1 MWKKIGF
8 ILLFCG
14 GLYFHS
20 VAQQEINAFFNSR
33 PSEDSLKVIPGM
45 FTTYRQGERI
55 FWEIPDSLFGRDML
69 VTTTILESAALKK
82 REEDR
87 RYGYSGDLFGPLI
100 VRFQKEG
107 NEVLL
112 QVPLCDRVGVDP
124 GKGGIHHVAR
134 QRGDFML
141 NGVLP
146 VLVKT
151 SSSVLVEVSRL
162 LMNNPLFN
170 LGPFSFELKMGMAES
185 EKNRIGEIKGFP
197 GNILI
202 RSSRSFSV
210 EEYPVGGGNGSGDR
224 YTTSWEIGV
233 CLALL
238 PRQPLERRQK
248 NRDVGYFSFS
258 KTDFSKS
265 RFAFSQVSCVKRWRL
280 VPRDLEAYS
289 RGELVEPEKPIVF
302 YVDRKTPSRWV
313 PYFIEAVNA
322 WQKAFE
328 RIGFKNAIRG
338 ELAPTPEENPDFS
351 EYDSRYSFISWKVS
365 PVRNAYGP
373 STVDPRSGEIITSH
387 VGIFSSVW
395 DLVQQW
401 YFAQCGTNDKL
412 ARETIVPDSLLG
424 ELVKMVV
431 SHEIGHTLGLEH
443 NFIGSSLYSVEQLRD
458 DAFLEKHGMGSSIMD
473 YMRFNYV
480 AREEDH
486 VRLKNRVARIGEYDC
501 FAIDWGYRYLPD
513 RTGEEWNEWVR
524 QELRDSSKR
533 FEAGLDARAQS
544 EDLGN
549 DHVEFNSLGIENLKQ
564 LMARADMWKCTDRQ
578 TYHIVKSR
586 FNGMIQ
592 QYSLFVDHVLR
603 DIGGMLKCEGDTTR
617 FYKPVGRDYMS
628 KVMTFLGRYVLTPCD
643 WLYRD
648 SLATLVDEDAGALM
662 KRFYE
667 SIIGTLV
674 RKGMTIAQI
683 EEDAPGEKFALEE
696 YINGLHRMI
705 FREWEGN
712 VEVSSARYMIQ
723 SIYVAELKS
732 LLVRKEYIPSRVLV
746 ACLEEME
753 RIVREGKEYMVGLDG
768 KERIRVALL
777 LASMESLQN
786 ND

>member
-1 MWKKIGF
+1 MWKKIEF
-8 ILLFCG
+8 ILLFSI
-14 GLYFHS
+14 GLCFHS
-20 VAQQEINAFFNSR
+20 IAQQEIDAFFDSR

-45 FTTYRQGERI
+45 FTTYRQGEQI
-55 FWEIPDSLFGRDML
+55 FWEIPDSLLGCDMF
-69 VTTTILESAALKK
+69 VTTTILESAAVKK
-82 REEDR
+82 RDEDR
-87 RYGYSGDLFGPLI
+87 RYGYSGDFFGPMI
-100 VRFQKEG
+100 VCFRKEG
-107 NEVLL
+107 DEVLL

-141 NGVLP
+141 NEVLP
-146 VLVKT
+146 VQAKT

-170 LGPFSFELKMGMAES
+170 LSPFGFELKMGMVES
-185 EKNRIGEIKGFP
+185 KKNRIGEIKGFP
-197 GNILI
+197 ENILI

-210 EEYPVGGGNGSGDR
+210 EEYPVGGGNGFGDR

-265 RFAFSQVSCVKRWRL
+265 RFALSQVSCVKRWRL

-322 WQKAFE
+322 WQEAFE

-351 EYDSRYSFISWKVS
+351 EYDTRYSFISWKAS

-373 STVDPRSGEIITSH
+373 STVDPRSGEIMTSH
-387 VGIFSSVW
+387 VGIFSSVS

-401 YFAQCGTNDKL
+401 YFAQCGANDKL
-412 ARETIVPDSLLG
+412 ARETVMPDSLLG

-458 DAFLEKHGMGSSIMD
+458 NAFLDKHGMGSSIMD

-480 AREEDH
+480 AREWD
-486 VRLKNRVARIGEYDC
+486 RIPLRNRVARIGEYDC

-513 RTGEEWNEWVR
+513 RTGEEWNEWVK
-524 QELRDSSKR
+524 QESRDSSKR
-533 FEAGLDARAQS
+533 FEGGVDIRAQS

-549 DHVEFNSLGIENLKQ
+549 DHVEFNSLGIENLKR
-564 LMARADMWKCTDRQ
+564 LMNMADVWKFTDRQ
-578 TYHIVKSR
+578 SYHIVKSR
-586 FNGMIQ
+586 FRGMLQ
-592 QYSLFVDHVLR
+592 QYSLFVDHVLL
-603 DIGGMLKCEGDTTR
+603 DIGGILKCEGDTTR
-617 FYKPVGRDYMS
+617 FYKPVSRDYMS
-628 KVMTFLGRYVLTPCD
+628 RVMTFLGQYVLAPCD
-643 WLYRD
+643 WLYRED
-648 SLATLVDEDAGALM
+648 LGESLGEDTRTLMNRFYQTTMERLVGKLATIARVEEYMPGEVYTVDEYL
-662 KRFYE
+662 
-667 SIIGTLV
+667 
-674 RKGMTIAQI
+674 
-683 EEDAPGEKFALEE
+683 GE
-696 YINGLHRMI
+696 LHRWI
-705 FREWEGN
+705 FREWREN
-712 VEVSSARYMIQ
+712 TAVSDACYVIQ
-723 SIYVAELKS
+723 SAYVKELKA
-732 LLVRKEYIPSRVLV
+732 LLEKTEYVPSQVLV
-746 ACLEEME
+746 KGMEEMGKILEEGRNYMAGL
-753 RIVREGKEYMVGLDG
+753 EGKE
-768 KERIRVALL
+768 KRRVALL
-777 LASMESLQN
+777 LESIESLQN
-786 ND
+786 

>member
-210 EEYPVGGGNGSGDR
+210 EEYSMVGGNGSGNS

-248 NRDVGYFSFS
+248 NSDVGYFSFA

-265 RFAFSQVSCVKRWRL
+265 RFALSRISCVKRWRL
-280 VPRDLEAYS
+280 EPRDPEAYA
-289 RGELVEPEKPIVF
+289 RGELVEPVKPIVF
-302 YVDRKTPSRWV
+302 YVDRETPSRWV

-338 ELAPTPEENPDFS
+338 RAGPD
-351 EYDSRYSFISWKVS
+351 
-365 PVRNAYGP
+365 PG
-373 STVDPRSGEIITSH
+373 G
-387 VGIFSSVW
+387 
-395 DLVQQW
+395 
-401 YFAQCGTNDKL
+401 
-412 ARETIVPDSLLG
+412 
-424 ELVKMVV
+424 
-431 SHEIGHTLGLEH
+431 
-443 NFIGSSLYSVEQLRD
+443 
-458 DAFLEKHGMGSSIMD
+458 
-473 YMRFNYV
+473 
-480 AREEDH
+480 
-486 VRLKNRVARIGEYDC
+486 
-501 FAIDWGYRYLPD
+501 
-513 RTGEEWNEWVR
+513 
-524 QELRDSSKR
+524 
-533 FEAGLDARAQS
+533 
-544 EDLGN
+544 
-549 DHVEFNSLGIENLKQ
+549 
-564 LMARADMWKCTDRQ
+564 
-578 TYHIVKSR
+578 KS
-586 FNGMIQ
+586 
-592 QYSLFVDHVLR
+592 
-603 DIGGMLKCEGDTTR
+603 
-617 FYKPVGRDYMS
+617 
-628 KVMTFLGRYVLTPCD
+628 
-643 WLYRD
+643 
-648 SLATLVDEDAGALM
+648 
-662 KRFYE
+662 
-667 SIIGTLV
+667 
-674 RKGMTIAQI
+674 
-683 EEDAPGEKFALEE
+683 
-696 YINGLHRMI
+696 
-705 FREWEGN
+705 
-712 VEVSSARYMIQ
+712 
-723 SIYVAELKS
+723 
-732 LLVRKEYIPSRVLV
+732 
-746 ACLEEME
+746 
-753 RIVREGKEYMVGLDG
+753 
-768 KERIRVALL
+768 
-777 LASMESLQN
+777 
-786 ND
+786 

>member
-1 MWKKIGF
+1 MWKKIEF
-8 ILLFCG
+8 ILLFSI
-14 GLYFHS
+14 GLCFHS
-20 VAQQEINAFFNSR
+20 IAQQEIDAFFDSR

-45 FTTYRQGERI
+45 FTTYRQGEQI
-55 FWEIPDSLFGRDML
+55 FWEIPDSLLGCDMF
-69 VTTTILESAALKK
+69 VTTTILESAAVKK
-82 REEDR
+82 RDEDR
-87 RYGYSGDLFGPLI
+87 RYGYSGDFFGPMI
-100 VRFQKEG
+100 VCFRKEG
-107 NEVLL
+107 DEVLL

-141 NGVLP
+141 NEVLP
-146 VLVKT
+146 VQAKT

-170 LGPFSFELKMGMAES
+170 LSPFGFELKMGMVES
-185 EKNRIGEIKGFP
+185 KKNRIGEIKGFP
-197 GNILI
+197 ENILI

-210 EEYPVGGGNGSGDR
+210 EEYPVGGGNGFGDR

-265 RFAFSQVSCVKRWRL
+265 RFALSQVSCVKRWRL

-351 EYDSRYSFISWKVS
+351 EYDTRYSFISWKAS

-373 STVDPRSGEIITSH
+373 SGEIMTSH
-387 VGIFSSVW
+387 VGIFSSVS

-401 YFAQCGTNDKL
+401 YFAQCGANDKL
-412 ARETIVPDSLLG
+412 ARETVMPDSLLG

-458 DAFLEKHGMGSSIMD
+458 NAFLDKHGMGSSIMD

-480 AREEDH
+480 AREWD
-486 VRLKNRVARIGEYDC
+486 RIPLRNRVARIGEYDC

-513 RTGEEWNEWVR
+513 RTGEEWNEWVK
-524 QELRDSSKR
+524 QESRDSSKR
-533 FEAGLDARAQS
+533 FEGGVDIRAQS

-549 DHVEFNSLGIENLKQ
+549 DHVEFNSLGIENLKR
-564 LMARADMWKCTDRQ
+564 LMNMADVWKFTDRQ
-578 TYHIVKSR
+578 SYHIVKSR
-586 FNGMIQ
+586 FRGMLQ
-592 QYSLFVDHVLR
+592 QYSLFVDHVLL
-603 DIGGMLKCEGDTTR
+603 DIGGILKCEGDTTR
-617 FYKPVGRDYMS
+617 FYKPVSRDYMS
-628 KVMTFLGRYVLTPCD
+628 RVMTFLGQYVLAPCD
-643 WLYRD
+643 WLYRED
-648 SLATLVDEDAGALM
+648 LGESLGEDTRTLMNSFYQTTMERLVGKLATIARVEEYMPGEVYTVDEYL
-662 KRFYE
+662 
-667 SIIGTLV
+667 
-674 RKGMTIAQI
+674 
-683 EEDAPGEKFALEE
+683 GE
-696 YINGLHRMI
+696 LHRWI
-705 FREWEGN
+705 FREWREN
-712 VEVSSARYMIQ
+712 TAVSDACYVIQ
-723 SIYVAELKS
+723 SAYVKELKA
-732 LLVRKEYIPSRVLV
+732 LLEKTEYVPSQVLV
-746 ACLEEME
+746 KGMEEMGKILEEGRNYMAGL
-753 RIVREGKEYMVGLDG
+753 EGKE
-768 KERIRVALL
+768 KRRVALL
-777 LASMESLQN
+777 LESIESLQN
-786 ND
+786 